1 MQLWGQQQVPRW
13 AATNPQH
20 PDPRAK
26 QAFGGP
32 ELKADGTPTPR
43 VPSNTLNHVVPGK
56 SPQSSALT
64 SDNYLMLKT
73 RLHTSLSPH
82 LSLSCAHCVCPQ
94 LDRSPAPSLRGHPPP
109 ATLPGSPSSPHPEN
123 FPRQQGIDLVE
134 STRLIS
140 QVYAWQV
147 LSNFTDFGGRCSEE
161 VQGRQTYYDPMTAT
175 VCCKKMYRN
184 VPSSSL
190 LTCCNAE

>member
-1 MQLWGQQQVPRW
+1 MQLRGQQQVPRW

-32 ELKADGTPTPR
+32 ELKADGTPTQR

-56 SPQSSALT
+56 SPQSSALI

-109 ATLPGSPSSPHPEN
+109 AMLPASPSSPPLRIFQGSRELTWWSRQGS
-123 FPRQQGIDLVE
+123 FPRYVLGKYF
-134 STRLIS
+134 LIL
-140 QVYAWQV
+140 Q
-147 LSNFTDFGGRCSEE
+147 TSEE
-161 VQGRQTYYDPMTAT
+161 DAQKRSREGKHTMIQ
-175 VCCKKMYRN
+175 
-184 VPSSSL
+184 
-190 LTCCNAE
+190 